1 MRGSHLLVEIQPR
14 GYDAQKAARITRY
27 HALLTYTPGR
37 MLIAGYPDDEPLKVL
52 TEAFDLR

>member
-1 MRGSHLLVEIQPR
+1 MEIQPR